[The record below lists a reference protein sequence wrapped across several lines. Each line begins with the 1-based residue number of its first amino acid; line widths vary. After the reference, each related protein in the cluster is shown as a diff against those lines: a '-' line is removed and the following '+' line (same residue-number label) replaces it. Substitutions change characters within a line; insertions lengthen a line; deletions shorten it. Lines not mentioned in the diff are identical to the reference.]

1 MSGDLFIFEIKRI
14 MKKII
19 TIAILM
25 FIALGVNAQ
34 SFNRNIIGLWGG
46 TVENTDT
53 GKESYMAF
61 NFEYDSFTKKLTCHK
76 LTRNEEGE
84 IVNNNSFTNSS
95 FTYQTNNAVYTWV
108 NSGGIWSETQSYMFT
123 ITESQLQI
131 LHIRMVNNDKEGNT
145 EDEVW

>member
-1 MSGDLFIFEIKRI
+1 
-14 MKKII
+14 MKKLM

-53 GKESYMAF
+53 GKESYMGF
-61 NFEYDSFTKKLTCHK
+61 NFEYDSFTKQLQCHK
-76 LTRNEEGE
+76 LTKNDEGE
-84 IVNNNSFTNSS
+84 IVNDNRFTNSS

-108 NSGGIWSETQSYMFT
+108 NSGGIWSETQSYLFT
-123 ITESQLQI
+123 LTEGKLQI
-131 LHIRMVNNDKEGNT
+131 LHIRMVNNDKEGVT
-145 EDEVW
+145 EGEVWGYMQAGFLEKLD